1 MKNQKI
7 YNRETASNQ
16 NGNHN
21 GNQKNTRNGKQRS
34 SERNKQWKRAVCIAL
49 CLSQVLALSIS
60 ALAEVQKPR

>member
-1 MKNQKI
+1 MKNQRI
-7 YNRETASNQ
+7 YNRAIAS
-16 NGNHN
+16 NHN
-21 GNQKNTRNGKQRS
+21 GNQKNTRNAKQRS